1 MAGDK
6 SKGDRIRLMT
16 PVFRVSFPQL
26 FEAKAYGDGDPKFSL
41 SAIVRKD
48 VSGKDKELMAAM
60 YKAAEKVAIDK
71 FGEAAFHKMR
81 KLGQFKWPIR
91 DGEEKD
97 MDGYGPGVVFF
108 SLSTKM
114 APGVIGRN
122 KEPLTEKDL
131 YAGCYARATVSPYA
145 FDNKSKGV
153 AFGLNNVQKVGE
165 GEAFT
170 QRTTADEDFDEA
182 DDNIWEDSYVADM
195 PGTGSPSQEGA
206 ADKMFT

>member
-1 MAGDK
+1 MADK
-6 SKGDRIRLMT
+6 TERIRLMT

-26 FEAKAYGDGDPKFSL
+26 FEAKAYGDGDPKYSL
-41 SAIVRKD
+41 SAIVQKNAT
-48 VSGKDKELMAAM
+48 GKDKQLMQAM
-60 YKAAEKVAIDK
+60 YKAAETIAIAK
-71 FGEAAFHKMR
+71 FGEAAFRKMR
-81 KLGQFKWPIR
+81 KLNQFKWPIR

-97 MDGYGPGVVFF
+97 MDGYGADVVFF

-122 KEPLTEKDL
+122 KEPLSEKDL

-182 DDNIWEDSYVADM
+182 DDKVWEDDYVADM
-195 PGTGSPSQEGA
+195 PNGESQEGA
-206 ADKMFT
+206 GDDMFT

>member
-1 MAGDK
+1 MAEK
-6 SKGDRIRLMT
+6 NERIKLMT

-26 FEAKAYGDGDPKFSL
+26 FEAKAYGDSEAKFSV
-41 SAIVRKD
+41 SAIIRKD
-48 VSGKDKELMAAM
+48 AAGKDKQFLQAM
-60 YKAAEKVAIDK
+60 HQAAEKMAIAK
-71 FGEAAFHKMR
+71 FGEANFRKMR
-81 KLGQFKWPIR
+81 KLNQFKWPFR

-97 MDGYGPGVVFF
+97 MDGYGPDVIFL

-122 KEPLTEKDL
+122 KEPLSEKDL
-131 YAGCYARATVSPYA
+131 YAGCYARATVSPYT

-170 QRTTADEDFDEA
+170 QRTTADEDFEEA
-182 DDNIWEDSYVADM
+182 DDQVWQDDYVADM
-195 PGTGSPSQEGA
+195 PEGA
-206 ADKMFT
+206 TEGAGDDMFT

>member
-1 MAGDK
+1 MADK
-6 SKGDRIRLMT
+6 NERIRLMT

-26 FEAKAYGDGDPKFSL
+26 FEAKAYGDGEAKFSL

-48 VSGKDKELMAAM
+48 VSGKDKQLLAAM

-71 FGEAAFHKMR
+71 FGEAAFRKMR
-81 KLGQFKWPIR
+81 KLNQFKWPIR

-97 MDGYGPGVVFF
+97 LDGYGPDVVFF
-108 SLSTKM
+108 TLSTKM

-122 KEPLTEKDL
+122 KEPLQEKDL

-170 QRTTADEDFDEA
+170 QRTTADEDFEEA
-182 DDNIWEDSYVADM
+182 DDTVWEDDYIADM
-195 PGTGSPSQEGA
+195 PGSGSSKEGA
-206 ADKMFT
+206 DDEMFT